1 MTDGNMQA
9 AGLQTV
15 KLERLGNVAW
25 IQAVGVVLVVF
36 GHSMNGIDMPD
47 FLYSLRAWVY
57 TFHMP
62 LFFLVSAYLF
72 AYYGGFSH
80 KGGYFETLKG
90 KFSRLMHPYIIWNAA
105 FVLPKILFSN
115 YINDEVELS
124 VPYFLKLAVY
134 PRENILGHTW
144 FLFVLFE
151 MFVLAIVFE
160 KLRAKRQLW
169 FPVLAL
175 LILVN
180 CFGVEGRLLAVEDV
194 LKDAVFFWIGL
205 MFGSFKVD
213 DVQKYGKDSLLFIAV
228 PLLAIIGT
236 VVWVYNP
243 WMNINTMILAVA
255 MIITIG
261 MIQIRYSISGSL
273 IDFISRNAFA
283 IFIVHWPVMLVIRL
297 VLYQKLHLASLP
309 TIAMMFIGGLTIS
322 MLIAWLAGRCKT
334 PFMKSFTRVV
344 LGM

>member
-1 MTDGNMQA
+1 MGGRVDC
-9 AGLQTV
+9 
-15 KLERLGNVAW
+15 VAW
-25 IQAVGVVLVVF
+25 LQAIGVVLVVF
-36 GHSMNGIDMPD
+36 GHSMNGIEMPG

-80 KGGYFETLKG
+80 KGGYWGTLKG
-90 KFSRLMHPYIIWNAA
+90 KFSRLMLPYIIWNAA
-105 FVLPKILFSN
+105 FVLPKVLFAN

-124 VPYFLKLAVY
+124 VSYFLKLTVY

-151 MFVLAIVFE
+151 LFVLAIVFE

-180 CFGVEGRLLAVEDV
+180 CFGVVGRLLAVEDI
-194 LKDAVFFWIGL
+194 LKNAVFFWIGL
-205 MFGSFKVD
+205 MLGSYKAD
-213 DVQKYGKDSLLFIAV
+213 DVQKWGKDSLLFVSVLVMAV
-228 PLLAIIGT
+228 IGT

-243 WMNINTMILAVA
+243 WMNINTAILAVA
-255 MIITIG
+255 MIIVIG
-261 MIQIRYSISGSL
+261 MIQIRYSIEGNL
-273 IDFISRNAFA
+273 IEFISRNAFA
-283 IFIVHWPVMLVIRL
+283 IFILHWPVMLVIRL
-297 VLYQKLHLASLP
+297 VFYQKIHLAPLP
-309 TIAMMFIGGLTIS
+309 TIALMFVGGLTIS
-322 MLIAWLAGRCKT
+322 MLIAWMVRKCKT
-334 PFMKSFTRVV
+334 PFMKGVAKIV

>member
-1 MTDGNMQA
+1 MEEKRIISQLG
-9 AGLQTV
+9 GG
-15 KLERLGNVAW
+15 RLSFVAW

-36 GHSMNGIDMPD
+36 GHSMNGIEMPHI
-47 FLYSLRAWVY
+47 LYSLRAWVY

-72 AYYGGFSH
+72 AYHGGFSH
-80 KGGYFETLKG
+80 KGGYWGTLKG
-90 KFSRLMHPYIIWNAA
+90 KFSRLMLPYIIWNAA
-105 FVLPKILFSN
+105 FVLPKVLFAN
-115 YINDEVELS
+115 YINDDVELS

-151 MFVLAIVFE
+151 LFVIAILFE
-160 KLRAKRQLW
+160 KLRSKRQLW

-180 CFGVEGRLLAVEDV
+180 CFGVEGRLLAYEDV

-205 MFGSFKVD
+205 MMGSFKVE
-213 DVQKYGKDSLLFIAV
+213 DVQKWGKDTLLFIAV
-228 PLLAIIGT
+228 LLLAIVGT

-243 WMNINTMILAVA
+243 WMNINVVILAVA

-297 VLYQKLHLASLP
+297 VFYQKLHLAPLP
-309 TIAMMFIGGLTIS
+309 TIALMFIGGLTIS
-322 MLIAWLAGRCKT
+322 MLIAWLVRKCKT
-334 PFMKSFTRVV
+334 PFMKGFARVV

>member
-1 MTDGNMQA
+1 MVDNTQA
-9 AGLQTV
+9 VENHVIKRG
-15 KLERLGNVAW
+15 RIDYVAW

-36 GHSMNGIDMPD
+36 GHSMNSIEMPD
-47 FLYSLRAWVY
+47 ILYSLRAWVY

-62 LFFLVSAYLF
+62 LFFLISAYLF

-80 KGGYFETLKG
+80 KGGYWGTLKG
-90 KFSRLMHPYIIWNAA
+90 KFSRLMLPYIIWNAA
-105 FVLPKILFSN
+105 FVLPKFLFASF
-115 YINDEVELS
+115 ITDEVELS
-124 VPYFLKLAVY
+124 VPYFLRLAVY
-134 PRENILGHTW
+134 PRDNILGHTW

-151 MFVLAIVFE
+151 LFMIAIIFE

-169 FPVLAL
+169 IPVLAL
-175 LILVN
+175 LTLVN

-205 MFGSFKVD
+205 MLGSYKVE
-213 DVQKYGKDSLLFIAV
+213 DVQKWGKDTLLFIAV
-228 PLLAIIGT
+228 LLMAIIGT

-243 WMNINTMILAVA
+243 WMNINVVILAVA
-255 MIITIG
+255 MIIAIG

-283 IFIVHWPVMLVIRL
+283 IFIVHWPVMLMIRL
-297 VLYQKLHLASLP
+297 VFYQKLHLAPLP
-309 TIAMMFIGGLTIS
+309 TIALMFVGGLTIS
-322 MLIAWLAGRCKT
+322 MLIAWLVRKCKT
-334 PFMKSFTRVV
+334 PFMKGFAKVV